1 MPTNSVL
8 AALTVKLTRQ
18 YENAATEALMY
29 VLRTHAPSSAA
40 ISELLRHSGL
50 PDDLPRLAFRTQVYG
65 ADGSIPDLVGTD
77 ASGVERLIVEAKFWA
92 ELTDHQ
98 PVSYLRRLSES
109 LSSVLLFVC
118 PEKRV
123 QGLWDVLKSRVR
135 PTVAALGCPGGL
147 PQAVTWLK
155 IPPTGHLAIVSWH
168 ALLSTLASDA
178 AAQGDRL
185 YESDIHQ
192 LEGLCEQVDSEA
204 FLPLHA
210 SELSAQTGRR
220 VSQFADLVDAVLVHI
235 KERISRKD
243 LKGSSPRSGSF
254 GKYFLYSDIGCLLEY
269 SPLDWGRHE
278 LSPLW
283 LQVQHAREP
292 KVWLVL
298 PGAADTLRQVAA
310 EMPSRVVER
319 GIHPRLALI
328 LPCGVEKDRVV
339 GEIAR
344 QVLEACEALRLTLH

>member
-65 ADGSIPDLVGTD
+65 ADGSIPDLVGID

-254 GKYFLYSDIGCLLEY
+254 GKYFLYSDT
-269 SPLDWGRHE
+269 LDGHQAINPHR
-278 LSPLW
+278 S
-283 LQVQHAREP
+283 AAGSGFAFDAFD
-292 KVWLVL
+292 L
-298 PGAADTLRQVAA
+298 PGSSPTEIDQCPRDMVA
-310 EMPSRVVER
+310 PSRTIALVQRRSHLFGHAKSFGEGILYIPVVRER
-319 GIHPRLALI
+319 GFQRIVNADSRA
-328 LPCGVEKDRVV
+328 
-339 GEIAR
+339 
-344 QVLEACEALRLTLH
+344 T